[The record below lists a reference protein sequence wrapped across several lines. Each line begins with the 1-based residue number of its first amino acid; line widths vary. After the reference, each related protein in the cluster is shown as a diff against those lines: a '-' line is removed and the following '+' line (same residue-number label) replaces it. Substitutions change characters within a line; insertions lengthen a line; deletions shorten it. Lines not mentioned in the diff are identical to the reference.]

1 MVSIVQKFIVLKIE
15 ILCAMRIFNQ
25 LPSKL
30 LFFEYKKNQK
40 VLGNCSCFIFK
51 MFLFFNKNIA

>member
-30 LFFEYKKNQK
+30 LRFEYKKNQK
-40 VLGNCSCFIFK
+40 FWGIVRVLFLKCF
-51 MFLFFNKNIA
+51 FF